1 MSTATL
7 PREEEDRG
15 IRLDGENT
23 AVTFAVRWLGM
34 LTVRGRFTQVDG
46 SIQVADGCVDRS
58 TLRVDVVAAS
68 LRSGI
73 GLRDRHL
80 RGPQFLDV
88 ARFPRITF
96 RSTRIERASGL
107 LIITGTLALRGT
119 EREIR
124 ATCPIDFDG
133 ASGICAKVRLSASFS
148 VPRLEHGIGVARG
161 IERLNPLLY
170 AISPV
175 VHVKADVLVP
185 ASELLPA
192 LLPSLGR

>member
-15 IRLDGENT
+15 IRLDAQNT
-23 AVTFAVRWLGM
+23 AVTFAVSWLGV
-34 LTVRGRFTQVDG
+34 LTVRGRFTKVDG
-46 SIQVADGCVDRS
+46 AIHVADGCVDRS
-58 TLRVDVVAAS
+58 ALRVDVVAAS

-88 ARFPRITF
+88 ARFPLITF
-96 RSTRIERASGL
+96 RSTRIERANGL
-107 LIITGTLALRGT
+107 LIITGTLSLRGT
-119 EREIR
+119 GREIR
-124 ATCPIDFDG
+124 ATCPIDFSG

-148 VPRLEHGIGVARG
+148 VPRLEHGIGVAHRL
-161 IERLNPLLY
+161 ERLNPLLY
-170 AISPV
+170 AIGPE
-175 VHVKADVLVP
+175 VHVRADVLLP